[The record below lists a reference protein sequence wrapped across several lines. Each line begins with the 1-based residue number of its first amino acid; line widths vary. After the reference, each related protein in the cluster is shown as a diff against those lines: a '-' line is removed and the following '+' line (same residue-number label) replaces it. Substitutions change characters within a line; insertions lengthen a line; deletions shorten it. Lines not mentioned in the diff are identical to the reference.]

1 MICFMLV
8 LKLGG
13 RHTCLLSL
21 HKIYYMLYVTF
32 ACRNMFHCKIQ
43 GTHLM
48 YSGPTNLM
56 SIRFAVFEVCVSD
69 SLH

>member
-8 LKLGG
+8 LKPGG

-21 HKIYYMLYVTF
+21 HKIYDMLYVTF

-43 GTHLM
+43 GMCSM

-56 SIRFAVFEVCVSD
+56 SIRLAVLEGCMSD

>member
-8 LKLGG
+8 LKPSG
-13 RHTCLLSL
+13 RHTCLLSSI
-21 HKIYYMLYVTF
+21 KYDTLYVTF
-32 ACRNMFHCKIQ
+32 ACKNMFHCKIQ
-43 GTHLM
+43 GMRSM

-56 SIRFAVFEVCVSD
+56 SIRLAVLEGCVSD